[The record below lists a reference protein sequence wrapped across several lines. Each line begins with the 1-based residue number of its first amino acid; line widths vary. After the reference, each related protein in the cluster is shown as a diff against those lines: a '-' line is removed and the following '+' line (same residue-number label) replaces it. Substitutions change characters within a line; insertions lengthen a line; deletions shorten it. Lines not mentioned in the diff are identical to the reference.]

1 MVLVLQAV
9 IDGVLTGGFY
19 ALMAA
24 GLTIVFGVME
34 IVNFAQG
41 VLVVLGA
48 YLSYALYSHEFG
60 HFRIDPFL
68 SLLVTIPAMFA
79 VGYVVYY
86 ALLKPIRQDRVVMS
100 LLVMFAV
107 GTLLEGVLDLVF
119 TSNLV
124 QIHTSYVDDSAQ
136 VGSLIFPYIYL
147 YAFAMSVVLL
157 GGLYLLV
164 YRTRFGRSLRAAM
177 QNPVAARLVGIDT
190 DRVSAFTLGIGV
202 GLAAAGGMVFG
213 ATNSFDAASSYDL
226 ISRLLAIVIFGGF
239 GSLGGAL
246 VAAVSMLVIE
256 DVVAVVWSPTWG
268 QTTFYIVLI
277 AVLLLR
283 PQGLF
288 GRRAVRAQ

>member
-1 MVLVLQAV
+1 VLVLQGA
-9 IDGVLTGGFY
+9 IDGVLAGGYF

-48 YLSYALYSHEFG
+48 YLSYALYSHQLG
-60 HFRIDPFL
+60 GVRIDPFL
-68 SLLVTIPAMFA
+68 SLLVTIPAMFLI
-79 VGYVVYY
+79 GYGVYY
-86 ALLKPIRQDRVVMS
+86 VLLRPIKQDRVVMS

-107 GTLLEGVLDLVF
+107 GTLTEGVLNLAFSTDLVKI
-119 TSNLV
+119 
-124 QIHTSYVDDSAQ
+124 QPSYVNASIQA
-136 VGSLIFPYIYL
+136 GRLIFGDIKL

-157 GGLYLLV
+157 GCLYLLV
-164 YRTRFGRSLRAAM
+164 YRTRFGRSLRASM
-177 QNPVAARLVGIDT
+177 QNPTAARMVGINT
-190 DRVSAFTLGIGV
+190 DRVAALTLGIGT

-213 ATNSFDAASSYDL
+213 ATNSFNAASSYQL
-226 ISRLLAIVIFGGF
+226 ISTLLAIVIFGGF

-246 VAAVSMLVIE
+246 VASMTMLVIE
-256 DVVAVVWSPTWG
+256 DVVAVVWSETLG
-268 QTTFYIVLI
+268 QVTFYVVLI

-288 GRRAVRAQ
+288 GRKAVRAQ